1 MVKACE
7 QVVECYELTGEHDFL
22 MKVYLPDMES
32 YAAFMH
38 GFLLKIPEVDVVRS
52 GVTLREIKNDTA
64 LPI

>member
-1 MVKACE
+1 
-7 QVVECYELTGEHDFL
+7 
-22 MKVYLPDMES
+22 MES